1 MVWYKLQILKFRKN
15 KIEGWR
21 IPKGV
26 GRAEFKTS
34 FKKHTFGGGEAIQE
48 NNIN

>member
-1 MVWYKLQILKFRKN
+1 MKVGESQKC
-15 KIEGWR
+15 
-21 IPKGV
+21 V